1 MLTSLGQ
8 IILRWHVQKGTIPVF
23 KSVKPERLKE
33 NIEIFDFEL
42 TNEEIERI
50 SLLDEDYKFHLESAS
65 CPGY

>member
-1 MLTSLGQ
+1 M
-8 IILRWHVQKGTIPVF
+8 QKGTIPVF